1 VSRYLVRCRH
11 RVEGQR
17 PGRLRLAESASI
29 AAYAEIDT
37 SADVTIGERVVL
49 SEAVMLLTH
58 DHIRDGKRG
67 LVFSPLAIEADAF
80 VGARAIVLE
89 SCHVIGEGAVVGA
102 GAVVTRDV
110 PAGETWAGNPARR
123 IRSACGLCRVTHEPD
138 SKHKET
144 PRGECR
150 RGRGRTGKAVRRAPA

>member
-1 VSRYLVRCRH
+1 MRRRH

-67 LVFSPLAIEADAF
+67 LVFSPLVIEADAF

-110 PAGETWAGNPARR
+110 PAGETWAGNPARP
-123 IRSACGLCRVTHEPD
+123 V
-138 SKHKET
+138 
-144 PRGECR
+144 R
-150 RGRGRTGKAVRRAPA
+150 RG

>member
-1 VSRYLVRCRH
+1 MSRYLVRRRH

-58 DHIRDGKRG
+58 DHFPAGQRR
-67 LVFSPLAIEADAF
+67 LVFSPLVIEADAF

-89 SCHVIGEGAVVGA
+89 SCSVVGA
-102 GAVVTRDV
+102 GAVVGAGSVVTCDV
-110 PAGETWAGNPARR
+110 PAGEVWAGNPARR
-123 IRSACGLCRVTHEPD
+123 IR
-138 SKHKET
+138 
-144 PRGECR
+144 
-150 RGRGRTGKAVRRAPA
+150 